1 MEGGNRLN
9 EGEQPGTVRATQE
22 QLGNRDAGE
31 DSQRP
36 RRKVPTTPGAGG
48 GVAETGTGGAPGPAT
63 RPSGGAKDPN
73 VAHDIP
79 PSAREQ

>member
-1 MEGGNRLN
+1 MEGGNRDD
-9 EGEQPGTVRATQE
+9 ESERAGTARATQG
-22 QLGNRDAGE
+22 QIGNRDAGE
-31 DSQRP
+31 DSEGP
-36 RRKVPTTPGAGG
+36 KHKVPTTPGTGG
-48 GVAETGTGGAPGPAT
+48 GVAETGTGGGPGPAS